1 MREVQNSTPVILGGA
16 FVVPNGL
23 LRHLRGEA
31 PAPTS
36 ADAEARRRIELKA
49 MEAVFKAEKAMG
61 HTCEDVSAE
70 KCGWDITSRPPV
82 VDGRIPTPRHI
93 EVKGR
98 AKGAED
104 VIITRNEMM
113 YGLNQG
119 DKFVL
124 AIVWVDGDTVDGPH
138 YIDNPFRAEPT
149 SSKFKIADL
158 LGLT

>member
-1 MREVQNSTPVILGGA
+1 M
-16 FVVPNGL
+16 
-23 LRHLRGEA
+23 
-31 PAPTS
+31 
-36 ADAEARRRIELKA
+36 
-49 MEAVFKAEKAMG
+49 
-61 HTCEDVSAE
+61 
-70 KCGWDITSRPPV
+70 
-82 VDGRIPTPRHI
+82 
-93 EVKGR
+93 KGR

-104 VIITRNEMM
+104 VTITRNEIM

-124 AIVWVDGDTVDGPH
+124 AIVWVDGETVDGPH